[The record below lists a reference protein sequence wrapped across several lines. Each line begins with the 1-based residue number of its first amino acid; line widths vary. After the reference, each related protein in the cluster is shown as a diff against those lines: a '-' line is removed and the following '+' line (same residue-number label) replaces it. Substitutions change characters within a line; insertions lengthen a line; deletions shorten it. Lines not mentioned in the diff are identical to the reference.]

1 VKTRIA
7 LAACSALVLLGTS
20 GCSSMDGLFG
30 DDEPTPS
37 APASADPVETDL
49 VNSQF
54 TRDGTFQSHIS
65 TKGAKGMDFVYTLYP
80 TKATPRTNEWF
91 PKGKKYFSF
100 TFQAYDLD
108 REIRDPFK
116 TKRLTYLESMEVT
129 SRTITVDGGPTQS
142 PYELDVRAAKA
153 TFDPE
158 PLTTKYGMLITSPK
172 GAFEI
177 RNQEIGPMSADTRG
191 LELTFRAIVNVEKRP
206 GSGIF
211 VKRAIEQV
219 VPIAIFES
227 DTATVVAKIPVNAN

>member
-1 VKTRIA
+1 MKTRIA

-20 GCSSMDGLFG
+20 GCSSLDSLFG
-30 DDEPTPS
+30 DDAPEPPPPS
-37 APASADPVETDL
+37 ATPVEADL

-65 TKGAKGMDFVYTLYP
+65 AKGAKGIDFVYTLYP

-91 PKGKKYFSF
+91 PKGNKYFSF

-108 REIRDPFK
+108 RKIRDPFE
-116 TKRLTYLESMEVT
+116 TKRLVYLKSMSVT
-129 SRTITVDGGPTQS
+129 SSTITVDGGPTQT
-142 PYELDVRAAKA
+142 PYELDVNAAKA

-206 GSGIF
+206 GSGVF
-211 VKRAIEQV
+211 LKRAIEQI

-227 DTATVVAKIPVNAN
+227 DDATVVADIPVNAN